1 MLQDAEISIGL
12 NSDTFIL
19 ADSQELA
26 ERLHAETDLRV
37 KSHLASYASIE
48 GFPPPDVVLNI
59 LYTLAPLLADVYLNV
74 VSSALYDAM
83 KAAFSRQGKPDSE
96 ATFYLARRDDVGNV
110 VREVRG
116 QTSDREI
123 IKGLIRQASEDDET

>member
-48 GFPPPDVVLNI
+48 APDVVLNI
-59 LYTLAPLLADVYLNV
+59 IYTLAPLLTDVYLNV

-96 ATFYLARRDDVGNV
+96 ATFYIARRDDVGNV

-123 IKGLIRQASEDDET
+123 IKELIRPANEDDET

>member
-48 GFPPPDVVLNI
+48 APDVVLNI
-59 LYTLAPLLADVYLNV
+59 IYTLAPLLTDVYLNV

-96 ATFYLARRDDVGNV
+96 AKFYLARRDDVGNV

-123 IKGLIRQASEDDET
+123 IKELIRQANEDDET

>member
-48 GFPPPDVVLNI
+48 APDVVLNI
-59 LYTLAPLLADVYLNV
+59 IYTLAPLLTDVYLNV

-123 IKGLIRQASEDDET
+123 IKELIRQANEDDET

>member
-48 GFPPPDVVLNI
+48 APDVVLNI
-59 LYTLAPLLADVYLNV
+59 IYTLAPLLTDVYLNV

-96 ATFYLARRDDVGNV
+96 ATFYIARRDDVGNV

-123 IKGLIRQASEDDET
+123 IKELIRQANEDDET